1 LIYLQRRR
9 FQLKDESN
17 EVYIDPYS
25 E

>member
-9 FQLKDESN
+9 FQLKDEPN